1 MFKNILGIIPARAG
15 SKRVKNKN
23 FRNFAGTTLTDLAIQ
38 QALSAKLLDK
48 VVLTSD
54 DTKAKSIGR
63 KYTDLIVIERPKSIS
78 LDHSPA
84 IEYQL
89 HALQYMKKEYNQ
101 TFDLVVVIQ
110 PSSPFRSGKD
120 IDGTIRLLKNNPH
133 SDSAVSVTKLSHM
146 VHPHKLKT
154 MKGNQLIPFIKD
166 EKEKTEAE
174 ILPQIYVRNCAV
186 YVFKVPNIIIGVQL
200 GSNSIGFVM
209 PEETGIDI
217 NSNNEFRY
225 AEYIFKKN
233 DFS

>member
-38 QALSAKLLDK
+38 QALSAMLLDK

-54 DTKAKSIGR
+54 NAKAKSIGS
-63 KYTDLIVIERPKSIS
+63 KYADLIVIERPKSIS

-89 HALQYMKKEYNQ
+89 HALEYMKKEYDQ

-120 IDGTIRLLKNNPH
+120 IDDTIRLLKNNPH
-133 SDSAVSVTKLSHM
+133 SDSAVSVSKLSHM
-146 VHPHKLKT
+146 LHPHKLKT
-154 MKGNQLIPFIKD
+154 MKGNQLIPFLKD
-166 EKEKTEAE
+166 EKDKTSAE
-174 ILPQIYVRNCAV
+174 ILPKIYVRNCAV
-186 YVFKVPNIIIGVQL
+186 YVFKVSNIIDGVQL
-200 GSNSIGFVM
+200 GLNSIGFVM
-209 PEETGIDI
+209 PEETAIDI
-217 NSNNEFRY
+217 NSNNDFMY

-233 DFS
+233 VF